1 MYTRYF
7 GLREYPFGLTSDLRF
22 LFKAPL
28 HEEVHSNIATAIRER
43 KGLVLLTG
51 EPGTG
56 KTTLLHR
63 LARTLSDTA
72 QILWLPLAAPT
83 FAEILTHLC
92 EQCALPCSPH
102 DSADS
107 ILSCLK
113 EHLLKETTRAKTVV
127 LFIDEAQHL
136 DPDILRHLSQ
146 LLRLEG
152 PQGKL
157 LQIVLAGHPELEEHL
172 AHPKAQLLHQDLAS
186 WQRLSPFPNECIE
199 TYIRHRLT
207 VAGCDRPELF
217 TPEAIR
223 TVGFYSHAIPRLI
236 NVICDNA
243 LLTAY
248 RLDLPII
255 PLEVI
260 VQVVDELQLPT
271 PALAA
276 NDPPTVPS
284 TRAPRLTPQQM
295 LRALRAPLQPL
306 AWISVGIVIG
316 WLTASQQPLTIQTAH
331 LPQESIGTSSP
342 LQETAPAPSIRSD
355 TRSPHQ
361 GARSLLQ
368 AFGAPASA
376 LLPSAALVEAN
387 ILDQRESRPTTAQ
400 FGGTSSPVSTPLIP
414 APSSSS
420 SPPPPPLLSTTRAA
434 PQPPPAPPVTPVRSE
449 VARIIA
455 ILRHPVAP
463 SPPPAV
469 AKASRSTSLA
479 RKARVPKN

>member
-22 LFKAPL
+22 FYKAPL
-28 HEEVHSNIATAIRER
+28 HEEAHTNIVTAIRDR
-43 KGLVLLTG
+43 KGLILLTG

-63 LARTLSDTA
+63 LAQTLSDSA

-92 EQCALPCSPH
+92 EQCVLSCSPH
-102 DSADS
+102 DDVDL
-107 ILSCLK
+107 ILTCLK
-113 EHLLKETTRAKTVV
+113 EHLLQSTNHERTVA

-136 DPDILRHLSQ
+136 NPATLRHLSQ

-152 PQGKL
+152 PHGKL
-157 LQIVLAGHPELEEHL
+157 LQIVLAGHPELEENL
-172 AHPKAQLLHQDLAS
+172 AHPEAKILHQDLAS

-199 TYIRHRLT
+199 SYIRHRLT

-223 TVGFYSHAIPRLI
+223 TVGLYSHAIPRLI

-248 RLDLPII
+248 RLDLHII

-260 VQVVDELQLPT
+260 VQVVEDLQLPT
-271 PALAA
+271 QSSAA
-276 NDPPTVPS
+276 EELQMVHS
-284 TRAPRLTPQQM
+284 TRAWRMIPQKLLVS
-295 LRALRAPLQPL
+295 LRTPLQPL

-316 WLTASQQPLTIQTAH
+316 WVTALHQPVNMQIARMSEERAAIPTPFQD
-331 LPQESIGTSSP
+331 SSP
-342 LQETAPAPSIRSD
+342 VPSVHSDPRSSF
-355 TRSPHQ
+355 R
-361 GARSLLQ
+361 GAQSVLH
-368 AFGAPASA
+368 AFGTPASA
-376 LLPSAALVEAN
+376 LLPSADPVAAAVLE
-387 ILDQRESRPTTAQ
+387 QQESHTLAAQ
-400 FGGTSSPVSTPLIP
+400 SESTLSPVS
-414 APSSSS
+414 APSVHSASS
-420 SPPPPPLLSTTRAA
+420 SPPSIAVPQES
-434 PQPPPAPPVTPVRSE
+434 PQPTPTSPSTPVSSE

-455 ILRHPVAP
+455 ILRHPVSP
-463 SPPPAV
+463 SPQASV
-469 AKASRSTSLA
+469 AKASPSTFSTGKKRS
-479 RKARVPKN
+479 PKS